1 MTEEKKLDIVFA
13 PGCFDSFDGT
23 QEELDAFMKEIQ
35 EHISNLTPEQLAE
48 QSVEID
54 EEYLD
59 KLYEQDP
66 ELAVKLVESLIND
79 NQNNHRK
86 LQ

>member
-59 KLYEQDP
+59 ELYEQDP